1 MPPLAVQRI
10 LRDAVVIFALL
21 MLNKGG
27 NVGAGIFFTIMAAM
41 VLKSPKSAYQALAI
55 TWLGLMINQAF
66 VPKSIVWTP
75 ARLALPLLAFVR
87 FSFDLPRLGTT
98 LFASTVY
105 NFFLVFVI
113 VMAVCSQISGWYT
126 QIALLKLEI
135 GRAHV

>member
-1 MPPLAVQRI
+1 MKMIQPQVALGQSLSQVRPLRPYATAAMPPLAVQRI

-66 VPKSIVWTP
+66 
-75 ARLALPLLAFVR
+75 
-87 FSFDLPRLGTT
+87 
-98 LFASTVY
+98 
-105 NFFLVFVI
+105 
-113 VMAVCSQISGWYT
+113 
-126 QIALLKLEI
+126 EI